1 MTFTFSDTDIMKMK
15 GIILDV
21 DHDEAIKFIKEI
33 VKRLEQQKNA
43 GMKSHL
49 DS

>member
-1 MTFTFSDTDIMKMK
+1 MTLSFSDEDIMKMK

-21 DHDEAIKFIKEI
+21 DRDEAINFIKEI

-49 DS
+49 DN